1 MTIATNGNRAAAAPA
16 LIPLT
21 INNASIET
29 AIKFDVTNPRSGQ
42 VIYRCSSASVKEAN
56 HAVEAAQ
63 TAFHVWSRLKPTD
76 RRELLWK
83 AADIMLSRKEEL
95 IRYQKEETGS
105 DSAFAT
111 FTVMLGVNLLK
122 EYAGRISL
130 IEGTVPTVA
139 QEGQSAMVVKEPY
152 GVILGIAPWY
162 EIIRPPGDWEW
173 TWCIEPISYFLG
185 TLHSFW
191 AFGQ

>member
-1 MTIATNGNRAAAAPA
+1 MTVATNGDHAPA
-16 LIPLT
+16 LIPLI
-21 INNASIET
+21 INNASVET
-29 AIKFDVTNPRSGQ
+29 AIKFDITNPRSGQ
-42 VIYRCSSASVKEAN
+42 VIYRCSGASVEEAN

-63 TAFHVWSRLKPTD
+63 TAFHAWSRLKPTD

-83 AADIMLSRKEEL
+83 ASDIMLSRKEEL

-105 DSAFAT
+105 DLAFAT

-122 EYAGRISL
+122 ESAGQISL

-139 QEGQSAMVVKEPY
+139 QEGQSAMVIKEPY

-162 EIIRPPGDWEW
+162 EMVRPPGDWER
-173 TWCIEPISYFLG
+173 TSCIEPISYFLG

-191 AFGQ
+191 ASGQ